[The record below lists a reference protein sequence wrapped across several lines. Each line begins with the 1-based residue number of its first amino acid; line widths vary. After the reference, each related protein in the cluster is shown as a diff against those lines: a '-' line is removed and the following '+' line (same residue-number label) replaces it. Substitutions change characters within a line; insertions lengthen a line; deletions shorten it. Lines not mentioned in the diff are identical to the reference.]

1 MIALL
6 SRGSFKLGTCS
17 LADSKLRQSLV
28 SGRRRSGAELCVWG
42 CSLLPRRSPGLVPFA
57 LPLAA
62 LFLQQC
68 HFLRQAGHTEKAV
81 SLFQA
86 MVDFTF
92 FKPDSV
98 KGLPTKGQVRV
109 LPESPAP
116 VSARPSSGEGCG

>member
-1 MIALL
+1 MGPSNSGPARSPIR
-6 SRGSFKLGTCS
+6 SCDSHWFRGEGDL
-17 LADSKLRQSLV
+17 
-28 SGRRRSGAELCVWG
+28 GAELCIWG
-42 CSLLPRRSPGLVPFA
+42 CSVLPRRSPGLVPFA
-57 LPLAA
+57 LPPAA

-116 VSARPSSGEGCG
+116 ISACPSSGEGCG

>member
-1 MIALL
+1 MCVSMHVCALCMCVARWLAGAVRPLLLTLL
-6 SRGSFKLGTCS
+6 S
-17 LADSKLRQSLV
+17 
-28 SGRRRSGAELCVWG
+28 
-42 CSLLPRRSPGLVPFA
+42 P
-57 LPLAA
+57 AA

-98 KGLPTKGQVRV
+98 KDLPTRGQVRPGP
-109 LPESPAP
+109 LPRSPP
-116 VSARPSSGEGCG
+116 PLPSWV